1 MLYGFIG
8 KIKGGFMLKTIGN
21 EGENL
26 EQLIAETTHDFDGG
40 ISHFIFYRIFVFMYF
55 YLYNEPSLPG

>member
-26 EQLIAETTHDFDGG
+26 EQLIAETAHEKTCYEVGRVVHNSSGAT
-40 ISHFIFYRIFVFMYF
+40 
-55 YLYNEPSLPG
+55 